1 MTFASSGIEREETH
15 DEERFVV
22 PYCNNDA
29 IAERATT
36 LEKLLTEKASSDFES
51 PIHSTKEIESLYE
64 EIDSL
69 ISKGFDCN
77 QEEMDLIDYANTITI
92 PLIIQHDI
100 ESVTRPIRQEEDIL
114 KEYAQ
119 VFLIKFGESFNRNGH
134 RFVAEII
141 YDSRYIGI
149 FFRIIDEKDFVND
162 VVERN
167 NSEEEGLLP
176 VVISL
181 SSEKITDRLYVQKD
195 VRDFEKD
202 GFYIFKPNE
211 RRLWH
216 RAIAYK
222 DADDFADAM
231 LKAKR
236 Q

>member
-1 MTFASSGIEREETH
+1 
-15 DEERFVV
+15 
-22 PYCNNDA
+22 
-29 IAERATT
+29 
-36 LEKLLTEKASSDFES
+36 
-51 PIHSTKEIESLYE
+51 
-64 EIDSL
+64 
-69 ISKGFDCN
+69 
-77 QEEMDLIDYANTITI
+77 MDLIDYANTITI

-100 ESVTRPIRQEEDIL
+100 ESVTRPIQREEVIL

-119 VFLIKFGESFNRNGH
+119 VFLDKFGESFNRNGH
-134 RFVAEII
+134 RFVAEIA

-149 FFRIIDEKDFVND
+149 FFKVIDEKDFVKD
-162 VVERN
+162 IVEKS
-167 NSEEEGLLP
+167 NSGGDNLLP
-176 VVISL
+176 VVISI
-181 SSEKITDRLYVQKD
+181 SSKKITDRLFVQKD

-222 DADDFADAM
+222 DADGFADAM